1 MVHTPDNDLDRF
13 FQKFEERKPEEQLT
27 KEIQVHDIISNDNM
41 QTVIEEEKQKLLL
54 RNRAYKL
61 VSVLIWIQLI
71 FSNILVILIIL
82 SLSANIPFFKTMA
95 GSTITLLVQFLKY
108 YIGAT
113 IVELLGMLFF
123 ILRFLF
129 NEKGPNV

>member
-1 MVHTPDNDLDRF
+1 MARTPYEDLDKF
-13 FQKFEERKPEEQLT
+13 FQRFEEKKTEEQLT
-27 KEIQVHDIISNDNM
+27 KDIQVNNIISNDNI
-41 QTVIEEEKQKLLL
+41 QTVIEEERQKLLL
-54 RNRAYKL
+54 RNSAFKL

-71 FSNILVILIIL
+71 FSNILVIIIIL
-82 SLSANIPFFKTMA
+82 SLSTNIPIFKPMT
-95 GSTITLLVQFLKY
+95 GSATTLLVEFLKY

-129 NEKGPNV
+129 NEKRPNV

>member
-1 MVHTPDNDLDRF
+1 MVHTPDNDLDKF
-13 FQKFEERKPEEQLT
+13 FQRFEERKTEEQLT
-27 KEIQVHDIISNDNM
+27 KKIQVNDIISYNNI
-41 QTVIEEEKQKLLL
+41 QTVIEEERQKLFL
-54 RNRAYKL
+54 RNSAFKL
-61 VSVLIWIQLI
+61 VSILIWIQLV

-82 SLSANIPFFKTMA
+82 SLSTNISIFKLMT
-95 GSTITLLVQFLKY
+95 GSTTTLLVEFLKY

-129 NEKGPNV
+129 NEKRPNV